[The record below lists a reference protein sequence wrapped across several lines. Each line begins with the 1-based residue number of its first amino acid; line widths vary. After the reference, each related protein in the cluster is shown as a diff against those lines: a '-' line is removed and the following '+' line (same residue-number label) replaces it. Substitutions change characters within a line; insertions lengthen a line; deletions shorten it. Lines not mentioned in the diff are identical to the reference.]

1 MALRSTYISKAAL
14 KLIKSVMK
22 KKKKGSVPKGQ
33 AKTSSTKKS
42 SKSESTMGPWKKV
55 IERKTEGTAADGK
68 KVKVIPTNKKSTT
81 PKKMNTAE
89 KKAASKKRMKNIPK
103 KADKKITGSG
113 SQSARPIGSKG
124 KTKSQDSPK
133 GSVAGTSMGSAKKK
147 QMRDTALDKMSTKT
161 DKDGVSPRMKRAY
174 QDISKRQRDT
184 LLFLIKSG
192 NSDRIRKAFAKVD
205 LTPSEFLRVRKKF
218 TGG

>member
-1 MALRSTYISKAAL
+1 MAAAKLLL
-14 KLIKSVMK
+14 KLAKGLMK
-22 KKKKGSVPKGQ
+22 KKKKGSIPKGK

-42 SKSESTMGPWKKV
+42 SKSESTMGPWKTV
-55 IERKTEGTAADGK
+55 IERKTEGVTAGGK
-68 KVKVIPTNKKSTT
+68 KVKVIPTSKKDKT
-81 PKKMNTAE
+81 PKKVSSAA
-89 KKAASKKRMKNIPK
+89 KKAAGKERMKNIPK

-113 SQSARPIGSKG
+113 SQSARPKGSIG
-124 KTKSQDSPK
+124 KTKSQDSPR
-133 GSVAGTSMGSAKKK
+133 GSVAGTSMGSARKK
-147 QMRDTALDKMSTKT
+147 QMQDTALNKLSTKK

-184 LLFLIKSG
+184 LLFVIKSG